1 MKSLYFV
8 LICLIVI
15 SDNANSS
22 NAEHLP
28 KTQKEPIIE
37 GEGPR
42 KLAGDD
48 NYIIIY
54 FNQEVTYEKYQD
66 EYKNN
71 ISKIMIDDA
80 EQDLTSQFTIPL
92 NKGLKVYFE
101 GIINSFGYFFN
112 GDDDDNAQFISSID
126 FSHFDWSKFDDMTL
140 LFAKCYALTS
150 IDFSNFDLSKV
161 TDMRYMFYCC
171 TSLKS
176 VILPENLQN
185 VVDMS
190 YMFNFCYSLKS
201 IDFSKIDLSKVT
213 DMDKMFQYCISL
225 ESVILPEKLQNVI
238 DMNYM
243 FFDCHSLKS
252 IDLSK
257 SDLSNVINMD
267 SMFFNC
273 TSLESVTLPESL
285 TNVKDMDL
293 MFYRCSSL
301 KSIDLSNISLTKVTG
316 MQSMFSHCK
325 SLESVI
331 FPKSSPE
338 NIEDM
343 NSLMR
348 SCTSLTSIDLSMFTL
363 SENTTIKGLI
373 EGCDSLVAI
382 DLPIFDFETY
392 QFVINLK
399 IDPGDLHLKYLSLKW
414 FSGESSDFAKLLSQ
428 LSDLYGL
435 NSFSVCTIDKEIIQ
449 SIQTQFNKQ
458 KKEVELE
465 FCCNYTECR
474 LTKDPNYILVNF
486 NKKCTYV
493 NGFKNNYRPNIY
505 SIVLDGVEREKNEQ
519 LDVKKGSKMKIHF
532 TAPLTDFS
540 NFFSSQYDTNVKN
553 IISMDFSN
561 FNSSLID
568 KFSSSFKGCTSLQS
582 FDFSSFT
589 ISSETD
595 ISNMFEDCSSLAAI
609 NLSNFDLT
617 NNEINN
623 IFKNLGQIR
632 YLNLLNYLG
641 ETKDI
646 YTFLNNLRDLSKSQR
661 FICLDESQFN
671 DVDSYYKES
680 NNGESIEN
688 EFEICCNFDF
698 EDYKCGYLL
707 VSFITE
713 STYEN
718 GFENEY
724 RANIDKIILNGVE
737 KTKNEALE
745 IPAGSKMKIYF
756 SSVPSSFKEFFSADN
771 DNNTVNIDSIDFSH
785 MDLSEVTD
793 MSYLFDGC
801 TSLESVTFPKN
812 TPKAINNIQDIFSGC
827 STIKSIDLSNFIIPA
842 EAKFTS
848 MFSGCKK
855 LIAIDLPKISTF
867 TGETLISL
875 FDDDE
880 TPPLKYM
887 GWTPSHR

>member
-1 MKSLYFV
+1 M
-8 LICLIVI
+8 
-15 SDNANSS
+15 
-22 NAEHLP
+22 
-28 KTQKEPIIE
+28 
-37 GEGPR
+37 
-42 KLAGDD
+42 
-48 NYIIIY
+48 
-54 FNQEVTYEKYQD
+54 
-66 EYKNN
+66 
-71 ISKIMIDDA
+71 
-80 EQDLTSQFTIPL
+80 
-92 NKGLKVYFE
+92 
-101 GIINSFGYFFN
+101 
-112 GDDDDNAQFISSID
+112 
-126 FSHFDWSKFDDMTL
+126 
-140 LFAKCYALTS
+140 
-150 IDFSNFDLSKV
+150 
-161 TDMRYMFYCC
+161 
-171 TSLKS
+171 
-176 VILPENLQN
+176 
-185 VVDMS
+185 
-190 YMFNFCYSLKS
+190 
-201 IDFSKIDLSKVT
+201 
-213 DMDKMFQYCISL
+213 
-225 ESVILPEKLQNVI
+225 
-238 DMNYM
+238 
-243 FFDCHSLKS
+243 
-252 IDLSK
+252 
-257 SDLSNVINMD
+257 
-267 SMFFNC
+267 
-273 TSLESVTLPESL
+273 
-285 TNVKDMDL
+285 
-293 MFYRCSSL
+293 
-301 KSIDLSNISLTKVTG
+301 
-316 MQSMFSHCK
+316 
-325 SLESVI
+325 
-331 FPKSSPE
+331 
-338 NIEDM
+338 
-343 NSLMR
+343 
-348 SCTSLTSIDLSMFTL
+348 
-363 SENTTIKGLI
+363 
-373 EGCDSLVAI
+373 
-382 DLPIFDFETY
+382 
-392 QFVINLK
+392 
-399 IDPGDLHLKYLSLKW
+399 
-414 FSGESSDFAKLLSQ
+414 
-428 LSDLYGL
+428 
-435 NSFSVCTIDKEIIQ
+435 
-449 SIQTQFNKQ
+449 
-458 KKEVELE
+458 ELE

-474 LTKDPNYILVNF
+474 LTKEPNYILVNF

-493 NGFKNNYRPNIY
+493 NGFENNYRPNIY

-632 YLNLLNYLG
+632 YVNLLNYSG
-641 ETKDI
+641 KTKDI
-646 YTFLNNLRDLSKSQR
+646 YTFLNNLRDLSNSQR
-661 FICLDESQFN
+661 FICLDETQFN

-698 EDYKCGYLL
+698 EDFKCGYLL

-724 RANIDKIILNGVE
+724 RANIDKIILNGVK

-771 DNNTVNIDSIDFSH
+771 DDNAENIDSIDFSH

-827 STIKSIDLSNFIIPA
+827 SKIKSIDLSNFIITA

-848 MFSGCKK
+848 MFSGCEK

-867 TGETLISL
+867 TGETFLSL
-875 FDDDE
+875 FDEDE

-887 GWTPSHR
+887 GLYSLSPLDSQLLAMDFCFFFIQNSDITNCFIGLDEESYSIFLEAINDKKILIKEEMHGVTVDVNLERCDDFNHDTLECEILPTSITFNSQELEPQNPSGDSGDGNYIVVYFNDKIDYSNSLNSYRTNVTKIVVNGEEINLNDSFTIQSGTGFEIHFDEPVESLEHFFDSIIDENAAFISSIGFSYFDSSKLSNMNSIFSGCTDLVKVDFTNMDWSNVKDIGYIFYACDSLKSIDLSNFDISKVTNMERAFQSCDSLESIIFPESCPQNVENMDYMFYYCTSLKSIDLSKFDLSKITDTYDMFHSCSSLVSVTFPESLTNVEDMGYMFSECSSLKSIDLSNIALTKVTNMNSMFENCKSLESIIFPKSGPESIQHMDSLMRNCTSLTSIDLSMFTLSENTTIERFIENCDSLVAIEFPIFDYKTYPFFDT